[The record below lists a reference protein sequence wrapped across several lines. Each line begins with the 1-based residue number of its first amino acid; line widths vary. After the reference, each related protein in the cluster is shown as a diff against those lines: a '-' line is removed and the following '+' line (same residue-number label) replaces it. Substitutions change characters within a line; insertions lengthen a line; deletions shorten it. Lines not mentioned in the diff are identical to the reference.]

1 MRIIF
6 MGSPEF
12 SVPILKEITKQHEV
26 VAVYAQPP
34 KPAGRGYKL
43 TPCPVHQAAEH
54 MGLSCYTPKSLR
66 NIEAQAEFASHGAEL
81 AVVVAYGLILPKE
94 VLDAPKHGCM
104 NIHASLLPR
113 WRGAAP
119 IQRAIEAGDTQTGIT
134 YMQMDEGLDTGDMLM
149 KFSCDITK
157 DTTGGSLH
165 DQLSALGTLHIN
177 DILAAYE
184 QGTIKRQKQPE
195 DGITYAQKILKAES
209 IIDWDCS
216 ATAIE
221 RKLRAFTPWPA
232 LFTQLGDMRIKILE
246 AHVEEYPSILGEQ
259 TGLCVDDALLVK
271 CGENALR
278 ITKLQQA
285 GKKAMNA
292 DDFLR
297 GYAVPKGTTFSKTA

>member
-1 MRIIF
+1 MRVIF

-12 SVPILKEITKQHEV
+12 SVPVLKKIAQQHEL
-26 VAVYAQPP
+26 VAVYAQSP

-43 TPCPVHQAAEH
+43 TPCPVHQAAQSMNLCCH
-54 MGLSCYTPKSLR
+54 TPTSLR
-66 NIEAQAEFASHGAEL
+66 NIEAQAEFASHNADI

-94 VLDAPKHGCM
+94 ILWTPKLGCI

-119 IQRAIEAGDTQTGIT
+119 IQRAIEAGDPKTGIT

-149 KFSCDITK
+149 KLSCHITK

-165 DQLSALGTLHIN
+165 DQLSALGASHIN
-177 DILAAYE
+177 QVLAAYE
-184 QGTIKRQKQPE
+184 QKAINPQKQPE
-195 DGITYAQKILKAES
+195 AGVTYAQKITKAET
-209 IIDWDCS
+209 IIDWS
-216 ATAIE
+216 LPAKTIE

-232 LFTQLGDMRIKILE
+232 LFTQIGDMRIKILA
-246 AHVEEYPSILGEQ
+246 AHVEEYPSTTGEQ
-259 TGLCVDDALLVK
+259 TGLCVDDRLLVK
-271 CGENALR
+271 CGSNALR

-285 GKKAMNA
+285 GKKALIA

-297 GYAVPKGTTFSKTA
+297 GYAARAGTIFG